1 MAESEKKDDQVSET
15 VPAAADAKELTDE
28 SLENVAG
35 GMAAAVP
42 HISHASSLKGPDDPC
57 CFSQS

>member
-1 MAESEKKDDQVSET
+1 MPESDKKDGS
-15 VPAAADAKELTDE
+15 VPEKPVTPDPRELTDE
-28 SLENVAG
+28 NLENVAG

-42 HISHASSLKGPDDPC
+42 HVSHASSLRGADDPC